1 MLNPINEY
9 VNPIYKTEYATPI
22 KNVYVS
28 AIKWNMLAKTE
39 IYIHIKNSKSNL
51 KMLQNYQERYFVDII
66 KQILTPANSG
76 MNDVKKYILL
86 VLVVVHVF
94 LIIVI
99 SKAHHDLSSS
109 INLEPLL
116 FTIS

>member
-1 MLNPINEY
+1 VLNPINEY

-51 KMLQNYQERYFVDII
+51 KMLQNY
-66 KQILTPANSG
+66 
-76 MNDVKKYILL
+76 
-86 VLVVVHVF
+86 
-94 LIIVI
+94 
-99 SKAHHDLSSS
+99 
-109 INLEPLL
+109 
-116 FTIS
+116 

>member
-1 MLNPINEY
+1 M
-9 VNPIYKTEYATPI
+9 
-22 KNVYVS
+22 
-28 AIKWNMLAKTE
+28 
-39 IYIHIKNSKSNL
+39 
-51 KMLQNYQERYFVDII
+51 
-66 KQILTPANSG
+66 LTPANSG

-86 VLVVVHVF
+86 LLVVVHVF

-116 FTIS
+116 LTIS